1 MNTTNRFRCP
11 ACGFAVYNRRVSTC
25 ESCGANLPEELLLTA
40 RQLAYIDTE
49 HARDEKIRGELAR
62 KAEELRKQRERR
74 RGDGG

>member
-25 ESCGANLPEELLLTA
+25 ESCGANLPKELLLTA
-40 RQLAYIDTE
+40 RQLAYIDAE